1 MKTNDLLN
9 NKLNKPENDE
19 NGFVVP
25 NHYFETLKDEI
36 SSKIVNKTIKKSTF
50 KIWNLAAAASI
61 IVIIGISFTIYLDS
75 KNNTD
80 TNSKSLAYNSEKQL
94 VHPAQSHDTV
104 DPKTVSTK
112 PTKVQK
118 DNDDILD
125 NELLDGTEGMDLT
138 DEELIELITDI
149 EI

>member
-1 MKTNDLLN
+1 MKTDDLLN

-25 NHYFETLKDEI
+25 DHYFETLKDEI
-36 SSKIVNKTIKKSTF
+36 YSKTVNKTIKKSTF

-61 IVIIGISFTIYLDS
+61 IVIIGISLTIYLDS
-75 KNNTD
+75 KNTSD
-80 TNSKSLAYNSEKQL
+80 SNSKSIAYNSEKQL
-94 VHPAQSHDTV
+94 VYPAQSHDTV
-104 DPKTVSTK
+104 DPKKDVSIT
-112 PTKVQK
+112 PKVQK

>member
-1 MKTNDLLN
+1 MKTDDLLN
-9 NKLNKPENDE
+9 NKLIKPESDE

-25 NHYFETLKDEI
+25 DHYFETLKDEI
-36 SSKIVNKTIKKSTF
+36 YLKTVNKTIKKSTF

-61 IVIIGISFTIYLDS
+61 IVIIGISLTIYLDS
-75 KNNTD
+75 KNSSD
-80 TNSKSLAYNSEKQL
+80 TNSKSIAYNSEKQL

-104 DPKTVSTK
+104 DPKTENTT